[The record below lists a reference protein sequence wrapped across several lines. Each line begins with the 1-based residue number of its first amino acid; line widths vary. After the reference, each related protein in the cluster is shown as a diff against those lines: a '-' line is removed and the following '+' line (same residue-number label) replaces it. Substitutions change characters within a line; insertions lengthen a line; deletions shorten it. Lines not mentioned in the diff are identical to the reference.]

1 MRVRIETKEKKI
13 FKIDPV
19 LLIPIIL
26 LSMVGIVSLLSTTIT
41 TDGSFGDTSI
51 ITKQVA
57 FILFGLIVYFLLTF
71 FDVSL
76 LRMWQIGLPIYL
88 FTILLLVLVLLIGPV
103 VNNVQRWLV
112 IGDIQIQP
120 SEIAK
125 FTVILT
131 TATVLSYKEKYNEW
145 LLFFVSLLLTLPM
158 VILIYLQPSG
168 SMSILTLL
176 IWFFVAF
183 TGLNNQLRNTINL
196 IVITSIVLSFFLI
209 SVTGNWYFLIFAIIG
224 LIIAAFGFYYRE
236 SWKIFIV
243 SSLIISVLLGLFS
256 TIIYSNILR
265 QYQKD
270 RIEVFLN
277 PTENSQDLGFNVNQ
291 ARIAIGSGQIWG
303 KGFGNGTQSK
313 RNFLPEHQ
321 TDFIFASFA
330 EEFGLVGSLFLLLM
344 FGILITKGL
353 IVSVNN
359 FDNPFFAMLLI
370 GITMKILLEVFINI
384 GTNTGA
390 IPATGIPLPLIS
402 AGGSI
407 TVMTLFSL
415 GVIQS
420 IMNATQSGKKKSN
433 IIDNSEF
440 IN

>member
-1 MRVRIETKEKKI
+1 MKIQTKEKKI
-13 FKIDPV
+13 FNIDPV
-19 LLIPIIL
+19 ILVPTIL
-26 LSMVGIVSLLSTTIT
+26 LCVVGIVALLSTTIT

-51 ITKQVA
+51 ITKQIA
-57 FILFGLIVYFLLTF
+57 FILFGLVVYFLLTF
-71 FDVSL
+71 FDISL
-76 LRMWQIGLPIYL
+76 LRMWQIGLPIYI
-88 FTILLLVLVLLIGPV
+88 FTILLLILVLLIGPV

-112 IGDIQIQP
+112 IGGIQIQP

-131 TATVLSYKEKYNEW
+131 TATVLSYKDKYNEW
-145 LLFFVSLLLTLPM
+145 LLFFISLLLTLPM
-158 VILIYLQPSG
+158 VILIYMQPSG

-176 IWFFVAF
+176 IWFLVAF

-196 IVITSIVLSFFLI
+196 IIITSIVLTFFLI
-209 SVTGNWYFLIFAIIG
+209 SVTGNWYFLLLAVIG
-224 LIIAAFGFYYRE
+224 LIIAIFGFYYQE
-236 SWKIFIV
+236 SWKLFIV
-243 SSLIISVLLGLFS
+243 ASLVISVILGLFS
-256 TIIYSNILR
+256 TIIYSNVLR
-265 QYQKD
+265 QYQRD

-277 PTENSQDLGFNVNQ
+277 PTENTQDLGFNVNQ

-321 TDFIFASFA
+321 TDFIYASFA
-330 EEFGLVGSLFLLLM
+330 EEFGLVGSLFLLFM
-344 FGILITKGL
+344 FGVLITKGL

-359 FDNPFFAMLLI
+359 FDNPFFSMLLI

-390 IPATGIPLPLIS
+390 IPATGIPLPLVS

-420 IMNATQSGKKKSN
+420 IMNASQSKQKKSN
-433 IIDNSEF
+433 IIDNYEF